1 MTRPADMANRSDTT
15 VLEALSYQHF
25 ELGDLLRRLSA
36 DDWKRPTRCDGWNV
50 SDVLL
55 HLAQTDEMAIASLED
70 RVTGFIA
77 DRLDGGDGAEGDGD
91 GRADGADGSRGSR
104 RAATVDD
111 GAAMMVERERGQSP
125 ADLFDRWCAAS
136 ARLDEML
143 PQSDPRRRVTW
154 VAGRLAV
161 RTLAATRLA
170 ECWIHTGDIA
180 EAVRVVLEPD
190 DRLRH
195 IARLAWRT
203 LPYAF
208 AREGKDLSG
217 PVAFELNGPRG
228 TKWEFQPDQPA
239 ATVVRGD
246 GVELCLVAA
255 RRLDPADT
263 GLTAEGPDASEVLSL
278 VRTYA

>member
-1 MTRPADMANRSDTT
+1 MSRSGPAAPSASSGKT

-25 ELGDLLRRLSA
+25 ELADLLRRLSA
-36 DDWKRPTRCDGWNV
+36 DDWQKPTRCDGWNV

-70 RVTGFIA
+70 RVAGFIA
-77 DRLDGGDGAEGDGD
+77 E
-91 GRADGADGSRGSR
+91 RAQQVPG
-104 RAATVDD
+104 AATVDD
-111 GAAMMVERERGQSP
+111 GAAMMVERERGLSP
-125 ADLFDRWCAAS
+125 ADLFDRWCSAS

-143 PQSDPRRRVTW
+143 EESDPRRRVTW
-154 VAGRLAV
+154 VAGQLSV
-161 RTLAATRLA
+161 RTLATTRLA

-180 EAVRVVLEPD
+180 DAVRVVLEPD

-208 AREGKDLSG
+208 AREGKEPSG
-217 PVAFELNGPRG
+217 PVVFDLHGPGGSKWVFEPEERSGHV
-228 TKWEFQPDQPA
+228 
-239 ATVVRGD
+239 TVVRGD

-263 GLTAEGPDASEVLSL
+263 NLSAEGPDAGDVLSL

>member
-1 MTRPADMANRSDTT
+1 MTQPADMAHRSDTT

-36 DDWKRPTRCDGWNV
+36 DDWQRPTRCDGWNV

-70 RVTGFIA
+70 RVAGFIA
-77 DRLDGGDGAEGDGD
+77 EQLEGGEGGE
-91 GRADGADGSRGSR
+91 GSGGTDSASG
-104 RAATVDD
+104 AATVDD

-136 ARLDEML
+136 TRLDEML
-143 PQSDPRRRVTW
+143 PESDPRRRVTW

-161 RTLAATRLA
+161 RTLATTRLA

-208 AREGKDLSG
+208 AREGKTLSG
-217 PVAFELNGPRG
+217 PVAFELSGPRG
-228 TKWEFQPDQPA
+228 SKWDFQPDEPA
-239 ATVVRGD
+239 TTVVRGD

-255 RRLDPADT
+255 RRLDPAET
-263 GLTAEGPDASEVLSL
+263 GLSAEGPDAGDVLSL

>member
-1 MTRPADMANRSDTT
+1 MTIAGMTPSPDGKS
-15 VLEALSYQHF
+15 VLDALSYQHF
-25 ELGDLLRRLSA
+25 ELADLLRRLSA
-36 DDWKRPTRCDGWNV
+36 EDWQKPTRCEGWNV

-70 RVTGFIA
+70 RVAGFIA
-77 DRLDGGDGAEGDGD
+77 GQVEGSPGA
-91 GRADGADGSRGSR
+91 S
-104 RAATVDD
+104 TVDD
-111 GAAMMVERERGQSP
+111 GAALMVERERGLSP
-125 ADLFDRWCAAS
+125 ADLFDRWCSAS

-143 PQSDPRRRVTW
+143 AGTDPRRRVTW
-154 VAGRLAV
+154 VAGKLSV
-161 RTLAATRLA
+161 RTLATTRLA

-180 EAVRVVLEPD
+180 DAVRVVLEPD

-208 AREGKDLSG
+208 AREGKQPPG
-217 PVAFELNGPRG
+217 PVAFHLHGPGGSKWLFDPEDATGEL
-228 TKWEFQPDQPA
+228 
-239 ATVVRGD
+239 TVVRGD

-263 GLTAEGPDASEVLSL
+263 GLSAEGPDADDVLSL

>member
-1 MTRPADMANRSDTT
+1 VTPPSATGGKT
-15 VLEALSYQHF
+15 VLEGLSFQHF
-25 ELGDLLRRLSA
+25 ELADLLRRLSA
-36 DDWKRPTRCDGWNV
+36 EDWQRPTRCEGWNV
-50 SDVLL
+50 SDVVL

-70 RVTGFIA
+70 RVSGFIA
-77 DRLDGGDGAEGDGD
+77 EQMEGAP
-91 GRADGADGSRGSR
+91 GAAS
-104 RAATVDD
+104 VDD
-111 GAAMMVERERGQSP
+111 GAAAMVERERGLSP
-125 ADLFDRWCAAS
+125 ADLFDRWCSAS

-143 PQSDPRRRVTW
+143 QKSDPRRRVTW
-154 VAGRLAV
+154 VAGQLSV
-161 RTLAATRLA
+161 RTLATTRLA

-208 AREGKDLSG
+208 AREGKQLAG
-217 PVAFELNGPRG
+217 PVAFQLHGPG
-228 TKWEFQPDQPA
+228 GGKWVFEPEEPA
-239 ATVVRGD
+239 STVVRGD

-255 RRLDPADT
+255 RRLTPAET
-263 GLTAEGPDASEVLSL
+263 GLTAEGPDADDVLGL

>member
-1 MTRPADMANRSDTT
+1 MTPPPSPPPGKT

-25 ELGDLLRRLSA
+25 ELADLLRRLSA
-36 DDWKRPTRCDGWNV
+36 EDWQRPTRCEGWNV

-55 HLAQTDEMAIASLED
+55 HLVQTDEMAIASLED
-70 RVTGFIA
+70 RMA
-77 DRLDGGDGAEGDGD
+77 DFMAEQMWGGQLGGGQIGGEQMGGAP
-91 GRADGADGSRGSR
+91 A
-104 RAATVDD
+104 AATVDD
-111 GAAMMVERERGQSP
+111 GAAVMVERERGLPP
-125 ADLFDRWCAAS
+125 ADLYDRWCAAS
-136 ARLDEML
+136 SRLDEML
-143 PQSDPRRRVTW
+143 PECDPRRRVTW
-154 VAGRLAV
+154 VAGKLSV
-161 RTLAATRLA
+161 RTLATTRLA

-180 EAVRVVLEPD
+180 GAVRVVLEPD

-208 AREGKDLSG
+208 ARAGKQLSG
-217 PVAFELNGPRG
+217 PVAFRLHGPG
-228 TKWEFQPDQPA
+228 GSKWEFEPEDVTGDEPV
-239 ATVVRGD
+239 TVVRGD

-263 GLTAEGPDASEVLSL
+263 GLVAEGPDAQDVLAL